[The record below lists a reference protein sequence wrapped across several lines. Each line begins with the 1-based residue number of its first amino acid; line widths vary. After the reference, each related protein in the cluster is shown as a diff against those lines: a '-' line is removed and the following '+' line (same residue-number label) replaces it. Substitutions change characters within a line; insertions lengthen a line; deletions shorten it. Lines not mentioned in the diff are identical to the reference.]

1 MRMKKLRKIMSFLLI
16 LALVIGLLPAPF
28 GEPAEVLAV
37 EEPTGPTSGTCGDNI
52 TWELTEDTE
61 ADWDLVQGK
70 PYKLTLTGSG
80 EMQNFSTNNYAPWYE
95 YSSMI
100 TSVSIAEGI
109 TTVGRYAFYECVS
122 LKSIMIPDSVVVI
135 ERFAFQECYQ
145 LETVE
150 CGKGLKRIG
159 DQAFDHNE
167 SLTTIQFKDGLETI
181 EGNAFLGCSALQDI
195 TLPDSVTTLD
205 SFVFQS
211 AGLTSFTLP
220 RNVTPD
226 TIGRGILIGNRHLQR
241 IQVAEGNPYFAV
253 LDNILYEMKDGIPYR
268 AIACAYA
275 SLGSEISIAEGTE
288 IINGMAFRSAD
299 ITSVILPDT
308 LKSIQTEAFGY
319 CRGLKE
325 VNIPD
330 SVENLESE
338 VFFECVCLE
347 KVTIGKGLQELEGYW
362 NSIFT
367 KCWKLAVITV
377 SEENPYL
384 DSIDNV
390 VYNKEHTH
398 LYVYAPARLNTEY
411 HIPDTVESISPWSIS
426 YASNLKALY
435 ISEKITTI
443 PRFAI
448 SYNSKL
454 QDIYFKGSAPTLLSV
469 GNDRGGISNN
479 ADNLI
484 IYRAP
489 DSTGW
494 DDPVWSNYTLAEWDP
509 KNHTQEE
516 GTLGNI
522 SWNYE
527 GDIGRI
533 SFIGKGDLPD
543 FTEENPAPWSS
554 YVESIQKIETHGIS
568 GIGNYAFSNAANL
581 LRLETDAELKRIGD
595 YAFSDCGKLMY
606 FDIAAAEVIGT
617 RAFQNAISIRNPLTL
632 EKVSSIGSGAFQ
644 GCMALTEAIL
654 GNCLVSL
661 EEDVFRGCTA
671 LNSLIIPESVTDI
684 KAGALK
690 DCTSL
695 RTINIPA
702 SVDVIGTQVF
712 SGDAA
717 LEKVYFYGDIPRN
730 WSEDSFTGCSGD
742 LTLYYRKTQTEWEQL
757 NGSWNGLNLVGLDR
771 FYTEGQDHYSFA
783 NRASSFG
790 YQEDYR
796 VPRQRYVDVLDS
808 IATGTYYYAISK
820 YWRGS
825 SYGMAATTLEFYENR
840 EDSRFQIKNYTDTAQ
855 TLYNIERPSTALTK
869 LIEGYQI
876 SQYKPSISGFGGAIR
891 KNMGDYREMIQK
903 VEEFE
908 RSGGLRTDDKAEPI
922 IMVIYSVFGANVVIP
937 VSVDQADNGDFLLKV
952 YDPNAPSSLQP
963 LTIYRDFS
971 GISYGMYTYASYV
984 DYTVTANAMSGIQL
998 HDNTVDGSI
1007 YLSIDKEKGTVVNA
1021 EGKTIDEIEG
1031 AYEQKPLNGKGEDD
1045 FSGIRSF
1052 VLPEGNYKFTA
1063 KEDESAEE
1071 TKNIGE
1077 KTETQE
1083 NVTFYLASADNCAEI
1098 TSSDKEAVLE
1108 VQGTDT
1114 QSGGLEI
1121 KLQSESKTE
1130 GTSSLTLVNQQGMER
1145 TIEVESAN
1153 TAVMIAQDNTIT
1165 VQVPTDET
1173 VSIDGKKV
1181 ETENGQAVSS
1191 FEASAKENPF
1201 KAGEFETSVICDK
1214 YNKLSGNANATVI
1227 SNAASAKVVA
1237 IKAEYF
1243 DKNGKEVASYSEKT
1257 TLNGGLN
1264 KVSLSFESLATAFEQ
1279 EEGDTDLSCR
1289 LTVTDENNNS
1299 VVFTEKDIKVT
1310 LTKQPDNT
1318 TIPVENVTVNSKQV
1332 TLGVG
1337 ESFQLETSV
1346 VPENASDKAITFE
1359 SSDDNIIVS
1368 ETGLVTA
1375 NKIGSSNITVKS
1387 SNGKYVVVQV
1397 NVKKAPNKITLNAQ
1411 KKTLKIGKSFQI
1423 KVSLPKDT
1431 ASNKITYSS
1440 DKMSVASV
1448 SFAGKVTAKKKGA
1461 ATITV
1466 KTFNGKTAKLKITVS
1481 NGVDV
1486 KKVTAKTKKLILGV
1500 GESFKLET
1508 SVSPINATNK
1518 KLTFQ
1523 ASNNKVTVNSKGKI
1537 TAKKAGDAKITV
1549 KSINGKKA
1557 VVKVTVKK
1565 APKKITLNAKKK
1577 TLRVG
1582 KSYKIKATL
1591 PKNTASNKI
1600 IYSSS
1605 KKSVASVSSSGKVK
1619 GKKKG
1624 TATITVKTFNGKK
1637 ATLKIIVR

>member
-1 MRMKKLRKIMSFLLI
+1 MKILRKIMSFLLI

-80 EMQNFSTNNYAPWYE
+80 EMWNFNNSYNDNDIPWYE

-100 TSVSIAEGI
+100 TSISIAEGI
-109 TTVGRYAFYECVS
+109 TTVGRFAFCECVS
-122 LKSIMIPDSVVVI
+122 LKSIMIPDSVLI
-135 ERFAFQECYQ
+135 IGRGAFYECYQ
-145 LETVE
+145 LEIVV
-150 CGKGLKRIG
+150 CG
-159 DQAFDHNE
+159 E
-167 SLTTIQFKDGLETI
+167 GLETI
-181 EGNAFLGCSALQDI
+181 EGSAFLGCSALQDI
-195 TLPDSVTTLD
+195 TLPDSVTNLGGNAFGRT
-205 SFVFQS
+205 
-211 AGLTSFTLP
+211 GLTHFTVP
-220 RNVTPD
+220 KNVIPD
-226 TIGRGILIGNRHLQR
+226 TIGMGILYGNRYLQS

-288 IINGMAFRSAD
+288 IINGRTFDSAK
-299 ITSVILPDT
+299 ITSMILPDT
-308 LKSIQTEAFGY
+308 LKSIEYEAFRG
-319 CRGLKE
+319 CRLKE

-330 SVENLESE
+330 SVESIDNSA
-338 VFFECVCLE
+338 FMECNSLA
-347 KVTIGKGLQELEGYW
+347 KVMIGKSLRKLEARY
-362 NSIFT
+362 SRA
-367 KCWKLAVITV
+367 LAIITV

-384 DSIDNV
+384 DVIDNV
-390 VYNKEHTH
+390 LYNKEHTH
-398 LYVYAPARLNTEY
+398 LYVYASAKPNKEY
-411 HIPDTVESISPWSIS
+411 QIPDTVESISACGIS
-426 YASNLKALY
+426 YTSNLETLY
-435 ISEKITTI
+435 IPENINNI
-443 PRFAI
+443 PFNAI
-448 SYNSKL
+448 SDNLNL
-454 QDIYFKGSAPTLLSV
+454 QDIYFKGNAPILDSPYSIC
-469 GNDRGGISNN
+469 DN

-484 IYRAP
+484 IYRTP

-494 DDPVWSNYTLAEWDP
+494 DDPVWSNYTLAKWYP
-509 KNHTQEE
+509 RNPTQDE

-533 SFIGKGDLPD
+533 SFTGKGDLPD

-568 GIGNYAFSNAANL
+568 GIGNYAFSNAIKL

-606 FDIAAAEVIGT
+606 FDIAATEVIGT
-617 RAFQNAISIRNPLTL
+617 GAFQNAVSIRDPLTL

-1448 SFAGKVTAKKKGA
+1448 SSAGKVTAKKKGA